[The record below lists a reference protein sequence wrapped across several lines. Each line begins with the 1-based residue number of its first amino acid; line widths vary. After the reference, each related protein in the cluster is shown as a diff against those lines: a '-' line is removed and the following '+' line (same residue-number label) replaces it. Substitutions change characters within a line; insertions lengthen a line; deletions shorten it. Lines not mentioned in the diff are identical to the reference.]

1 MLQKISKDIISAA
14 RIFFENRPLLK
25 QRVVLFLNRYPKL
38 KSRIKR
44 RVQGNYDYTPP
55 LTFFLNET
63 SPKEH
68 DKVAEQE
75 VSFVLKKNG
84 IHENKK
90 SVLESW
96 FY

>member
-25 QRVVLFLNRYPKL
+25 QRVVRFLNRYPKL

-44 RVQGNYDYTPP
+44 GMQESYN
-55 LTFFLNET
+55 NT
-63 SPKEH
+63 SSL
-68 DKVAEQE
+68 DLFVNGS
-75 VSFVLKKNG
+75 VSEDNCKIVEREGSLSIKKRG
-84 IHENKK
+84 IHEDKK